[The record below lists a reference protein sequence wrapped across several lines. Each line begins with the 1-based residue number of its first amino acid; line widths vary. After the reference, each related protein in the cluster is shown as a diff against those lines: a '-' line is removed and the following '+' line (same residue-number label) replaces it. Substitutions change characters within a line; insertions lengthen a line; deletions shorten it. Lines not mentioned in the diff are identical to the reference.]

1 MVKPVKQTIFK
12 PYFEFLPVWDFY
24 PDLSAKTLM
33 GMDGYFVRHV
43 MSKTQ
48 IKELGG
54 RPDFFQSVIDSY
66 LSRYPMGNYRAQQFE
81 MELRAMGV
89 KVNVNEMKTETMKY
103 EVIVWHG
110 SVDGMLLVEVGVEV
124 PADKLSDF
132 IDAEIWTLDANV
144 IGSRLNPWE
153 YLASEMPSV
162 PIPPMIHTF
171 LFDEDDTSP
180 VGFGLPQA
188 IRDSQMMVAAAVRML
203 LDNASVVCGPNLELN
218 TDLLRLDQ

>member
-1 MVKPVKQTIFK
+1 MPLR
-12 PYFEFLPVWDFY
+12 P
-24 PDLSAKTLM
+24 
-33 GMDGYFVRHV
+33 
-43 MSKTQ
+43 SK
-48 IKELGG
+48 LA
-54 RPDFFQSVIDSY
+54 D
-66 LSRYPMGNYRAQQFE
+66 
-81 MELRAMGV
+81 
-89 KVNVNEMKTETMKY
+89 NEMKSETMKY